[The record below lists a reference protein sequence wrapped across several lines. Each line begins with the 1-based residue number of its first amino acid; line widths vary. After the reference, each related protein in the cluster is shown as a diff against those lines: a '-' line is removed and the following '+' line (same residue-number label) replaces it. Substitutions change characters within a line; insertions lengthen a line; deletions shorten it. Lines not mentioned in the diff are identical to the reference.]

1 MTKERK
7 HPMRKT
13 MLILALAAVAVAEA
27 APKAELT
34 PEQVQE
40 RKAKIRERIY
50 QKTGGFL
57 ERKTTRGK
65 RIAFLNMQSR
75 VGDAAVAEVL
85 DTQNRIVRHVITFEK
100 FEGVFDIAKVPAMM
114 QEADVA
120 EAIFVVDVP
129 YLPSI
134 LVANESK
141 WAVINVY
148 ALASD
153 NPEQLVLDERLR
165 LEMWRAIAF
174 LNGAA
179 NTMMGKCVMQS
190 VLKNADLDGLGA
202 KAFSPEPLNKIF
214 QHLELVGAMKRETCS
229 YLKAC
234 EEGWAPAPTND
245 VQKAIWDK
253 VHAMP
258 TEPIKIKPEEKKTEK

>member
-1 MTKERK
+1 MNPYMKNSI
-7 HPMRKT
+7 
-13 MLILALAAVAVAEA
+13 LVLALVAMASTHAAT
-27 APKAELT
+27 KMELT
-34 PEQVQE
+34 TEQAQE
-40 RKAKIRERIY
+40 RKAKIKERIY
-50 QKTGGFL
+50 QRTGGFL
-57 ERKTTRGK
+57 ERKTSNGK

-75 VGDAAVAEVL
+75 VGESAVSDALE
-85 DTQNRIVRHVITFEK
+85 TQNRIVRHVITFEK
-100 FEGVFDIAKVPAMM
+100 FEKPFDIAKVPVMM
-114 QEADVA
+114 KEADVA
-120 EAIFVVDVP
+120 EAVFVVDVP

-153 NPEQLVLDERLR
+153 NPDQLVLEERLR
-165 LEMWRAIAF
+165 LEMWRALAF

-190 VLKNADLDGLGA
+190 VLKNSDLDGIGA
-202 KAFSPEPLNKIF
+202 KAFSPEPLNKIL
-214 QHLELVGAMKRETCS
+214 QHLELVGAMKRETCT
-229 YLKAC
+229 YQKAC

-258 TEPIKIKPEEKKTEK
+258 TEPIKIKPEAKKTEK